1 MKELYS
7 NLVPVARL
15 EVPEREILPEWLTGF
30 VDGEGNF
37 SIVTVEKKSSDAPSI
52 SSYKVWLHFQ
62 ITQHSRDTDLM
73 ERIATFFEC
82 GGVKKRNIDA
92 VDFKLNKFE
101 ELENIIIP
109 FFQKYPLQS
118 AKVLDFLAFV
128 EAANVIKSKTARQ
141 WTPK

>member
-1 MKELYS
+1 
-7 NLVPVARL
+7 
-15 EVPEREILPEWLTGF
+15 
-30 VDGEGNF
+30 
-37 SIVTVEKKSSDAPSI
+37 
-52 SSYKVWLHFQ
+52 
-62 ITQHSRDTDLM
+62 M

-92 VDFKLNKFE
+92 VNFKLNKFE

-128 EAANVIKSKTARQ
+128 EAVNVIKSKIARQ
-141 WTPK
+141 